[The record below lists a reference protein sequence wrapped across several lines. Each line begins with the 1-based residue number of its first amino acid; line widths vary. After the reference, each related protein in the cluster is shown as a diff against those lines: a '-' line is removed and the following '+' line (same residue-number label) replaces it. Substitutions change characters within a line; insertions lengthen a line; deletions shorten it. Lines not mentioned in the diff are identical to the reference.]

1 LRKGSYFPGF
11 PDPWRMAGKV
21 LTAVIQ
27 ESDVHGVSTRSVD
40 NLVQTRGCSDAIC
53 NLGVSH

>member
-1 LRKGSYFPGF
+1 
-11 PDPWRMAGKV
+11 MAGKV